1 MFLGTTYQNGK
12 IYQNGHKIYQMA
24 FFERHSDIYP
34 NWDFWFEN
42 IPSGN
47 RGSVVFVCTIHFKT
61 VFRSYWLTAER
72 NIHRSI
78 YYSQPSTCT
87 YACMYTTSIH
97 SFFVTYKRKQN
108 WHACKCRYLVGT
120 TFSERLLPDLRPVFK
135 TSTLTNKVTGSKI
148 DQSLSTQGVKFAPPA

>member
-97 SFFVTYKRKQN
+97 SFLSLTNVNRTDMP
-108 WHACKCRYLVGT
+108 ASVVGT
-120 TFSERLLPDLRPVFK
+120 TFSERLLPALLLYNDG
-135 TSTLTNKVTGSKI
+135 NI
-148 DQSLSTQGVKFAPPA
+148 DVYIKHVHNTDKS